1 MNKKPVFT
9 SRFKKDYKRILK
21 QGKDESKF
29 EALIAKLIN
38 NETLEDKYKDHK
50 LSGQFK
56 NCREAALAP
65 FRKFRHV
72 FFHGY
77 GFHIEWDRM
86 QEGVAT
92 VDEVLGRFKARLH
105 EWRETLESK

>member
-29 EALIAKLIN
+29 EALIAKLISK
-38 NETLEDKYKDHK
+38 EKLEEKYKDHK

-56 NCREAALAP
+56 DCREC
-65 FRKFRHV
+65 
-72 FFHGY
+72 
-77 GFHIEWDRM
+77 HIEPDWLLIYKNTENEIILIRTGSHP
-86 QEGVAT
+86 E
-92 VDEVLGRFKARLH
+92 LFR
-105 EWRETLESK
+105 

>member
-29 EALIAKLIN
+29 EALIAKLSN

-56 NCREAALAP
+56 DCREC
-65 FRKFRHV
+65 
-72 FFHGY
+72 
-77 GFHIEWDRM
+77 HIEPDWVVIYKSTENEIILIRTGSHF
-86 QEGVAT
+86 E
-92 VDEVLGRFKARLH
+92 LFR
-105 EWRETLESK
+105 

>member
-29 EALIAKLIN
+29 EALMAKLTRT
-38 NETLEDKYKDHK
+38 ETLEDKYKDHK

-56 NCREAALAP
+56 ECREC
-65 FRKFRHV
+65 
-72 FFHGY
+72 
-77 GFHIEWDRM
+77 HIEPDWLLIYQSTENEIILIRTGSHS
-86 QEGVAT
+86 E
-92 VDEVLGRFKARLH
+92 LFR
-105 EWRETLESK
+105 